1 MGSKCASSDQE
12 KIWCDKQIMLDWISQ
27 QGNSSFIN
35 RPTNGS
41 SGRILIVDVHR
52 AQQIDKGKS
61 QSTYHQDVPVKSS
74 HQMLYFANT

>member
-1 MGSKCASSDQE
+1 
-12 KIWCDKQIMLDWISQ
+12 MLDWISQ

-52 AQQIDKGKS
+52 AQQIDKVKS

-74 HQMLYFANT
+74 H